1 MTDTITTPISPDAP
15 PPEAPLAPIE
25 SAEVALP
32 DLMARNLDGA
42 EPIAFEDLRQ
52 VIKRKEPEITDL
64 HSKPITPLRYLEK
77 GEKSLKQV
85 AADTQKYH
93 DVERG
98 KELLGASA
106 DQFDAET
113 TQELGRLLNPETK
126 PPDQIKLKVGDVEIL
141 PLRDRDPVTEL
152 EAIRSPREAAEY
164 MGNWRQARA
173 EEAQRIQDELA
184 REQQAAVERQEA
196 HQQQQV
202 RVDQEQQAAQRAAEE
217 RAQAEAAQ
225 RQAAATQQF
234 NQLSRAEQDA
244 VVHQQRLDNWVR
256 QNYPDV
262 HPSRMDDPA
271 VLAHLQQRDPARFQQ
286 LLQAAEQYHQA
297 EAVRQ
302 NAGQQRQAHQIVAA
316 QHQQAQLDAWGSQQD
331 AAFERALA
339 QKMPYYAK
347 GAARTDLSRAAKEYL
362 EEIGVTKQQADA
374 LWKNGTLRSLPAQ
387 LMLADAAAR
396 KLEQSRV
403 KELASKRVA
412 APPVQRPGV
421 ARAPSGDLDSVRNL
435 ENRMANTKSERES
448 LRLSV
453 ALSKARRA
461 AGMQES
467 F

>member
-1 MTDTITTPISPDAP
+1 MTDTISTPVSPDAP
-15 PPEAPLAPIE
+15 PAEAPTAPIE
-25 SAEVALP
+25 S
-32 DLMARNLDGA
+32 NA
-42 EPIAFEDLRQ
+42 EPLSDLVTKNIGGEPLTLDDVGRISSRKRQ
-52 VIKRKEPEITDL
+52 EGEGITDL
-64 HSKPITPLRYLEK
+64 HSKPIVPMRYLDKQEK
-77 GEKSLKQV
+77 TLKQV
-85 AADTQKYH
+85 GADTAKYH

-98 KELLGASA
+98 KELLGQHA
-106 DQFDAET
+106 DAFDGDT
-113 TQELGRLLNPETK
+113 TREIGRLMNPDLR
-126 PPDQIKLKVGDVEIL
+126 PPDKVGIRIGGQDIAPLDDKLPITAMDEIKLGHSAEFQGDWRQAKAE
-141 PLRDRDPVTEL
+141 
-152 EAIRSPREAAEY
+152 REAAYRDEVL
-164 MGNWRQARA
+164 RSAQ
-173 EEAQRIQDELA
+173 EA
-184 REQQAAVERQEA
+184 EQQAQA
-196 HQQQQV
+196 QQQETA
-202 RVDQEQQAAQRAAEE
+202 RVEQEQQAAQRAAEE

-225 RQAAATQQF
+225 RQAAAAQQF
-234 NQLSRAEQDA
+234 NQLSRVEQDA
-244 VVHQQRLDNWVR
+244 VVRQQQLDTWVQ
-256 QNYPDV
+256 QNYPNV
-262 HPSRMDDPA
+262 NWDDPA
-271 VLAHLQQRDPARFQQ
+271 VLAQLQQHDPARFQQ
-286 LLQAAEQYHQA
+286 LMRANEVYWQA
-297 EAVRQ
+297 ENTRQ
-302 NAGQQRQAHQIVAA
+302 QVGQQRQAHQIVAA

-339 QKMPYYAK
+339 QKMPHYAK

-362 EEIGVTKQQADA
+362 EEVGVTKQQADA

-435 ENRMANTKSERES
+435 ENRMANARSERES